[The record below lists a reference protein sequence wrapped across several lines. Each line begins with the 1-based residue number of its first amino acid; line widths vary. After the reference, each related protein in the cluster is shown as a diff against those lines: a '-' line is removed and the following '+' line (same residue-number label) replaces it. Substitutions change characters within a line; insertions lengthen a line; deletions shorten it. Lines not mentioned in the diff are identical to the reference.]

1 MNEKIKSII
10 ENLKRSP
17 GAVKILEH
25 FIKPLLAALFMAF
38 FYFVI
43 IYYKDE
49 NTRIRDGFFLLYV
62 LFLPLLINIAAS
74 FIAVS
79 KQRMGALY
87 GLSTVAVP
95 FAAVAF
101 LHMRSDFYSMPAFF
115 TQFQAGG
122 SFYVLYI
129 MYSVFFVIAGVF
141 LGLVDEFMFS
151 EEKRV
156 SIKSSD
162 GTPMT
167 KAKRRKLKKKKRDAG
182 RLDESKKQMLNDI
195 IGPEEDKKDGLSE
208 DAEPGEEEYE
218 ISEDDGDEED
228 DDVPA
233 DAAVPKKIDGGGNKK
248 D

>member
-17 GAVKILEH
+17 GAVNIWEH
-25 FIKPLLAALFMAF
+25 FIKPLSAALFMAF

-49 NTRIRDGFFLLYV
+49 GTRVRDSFFLLYV
-62 LFLPLLINIAAS
+62 LFLPLVINIAVS
-74 FIAVS
+74 FVNVS
-79 KQRMGALY
+79 KQRKGALY
-87 GLSTVAVP
+87 GLSAVAVP
-95 FAAVAF
+95 FTAIAF

-115 TQFQAGG
+115 TEFQAGG
-122 SFYVLYI
+122 SFYLLYI

-156 SIKSSD
+156 SIKSGD

-182 RLDESKKQMLNDI
+182 RLDESKKQLLNEI
-195 IGPEEDKKDGLSE
+195 IGPGEEKKDGSSE
-208 DAEPGEEEYE
+208 DGESEEEYE
-218 ISEDDGDEED
+218 FVEDDGDEED
-228 DDVPA
+228 TPA
-233 DAAVPKKIDGGGNKK
+233 EAAAPKKVDGGGNKK